1 MSIQRVLVAVDF
13 SPCAAAV
20 ARQGGAL
27 IRQLG
32 ATGTLLHV
40 VPKPQVPLDTE
51 IEIRDD
57 AGDGGTRRA
66 TVAEY
71 LCAAAE
77 RRMPLYVQEMG
88 EQSFAVRAVVRV
100 GDIVELILQEARD
113 MGAQMIVLGTRG
125 RHGAA
130 RLMYGSVSE
139 EVARAAEVPVV
150 TFRSQWKTSC
160 DARSCNWC
168 VEGAEVSELR
178 VDAEQAG

>member
-1 MSIQRVLVAVDF
+1 MSIQRVLVAIDF
-13 SPCAAAV
+13 SPCAASV
-20 ARQGGAL
+20 TRQGGGL

-32 ATGTLLHV
+32 ARGTLLHV

-57 AGDGGTRRA
+57 AGGGGARRA

-77 RRMPLYVQEMG
+77 RRMSLYVEQMG
-88 EQSFAVRAVVRV
+88 EQSFSVRAVVRV
-100 GDIVELILQEARD
+100 GDIVERILEEARE

-139 EVARAAEVPVV
+139 EVTRVADVPVV

-168 VEGAEVSELR
+168 VEGADASELR